1 MTPNRTLIQ
10 KADLEVA
17 NLVADGGFLQPATA
31 KRFIQTL
38 IDESVIMPQSTVK
51 PMKSHTE
58 NIDKIRFGGRVLR
71 AATEGQALSKADRS
85 KPDLDQEELKAQLF
99 KAEVRLSNEVLEDS
113 IEGGTLRQ
121 TVMKI
126 LGDRI
131 ALDMDEIIVNGD
143 VTSLDP
149 FLAKFDG
156 IIVQASVNTFANG
169 VAPPSRST
177 WKGMMKAMPS
187 EFLRNKR
194 RLRFFTSTDA
204 EIEYR
209 DSLMARA
216 TAQGDR
222 HIETDSTPLYN
233 GVPVHDVPVFP
244 EALGAGSNET
254 VAILTDP
261 KNINVGIW
269 RKIKLE
275 TDKDITAGVLII
287 VATLRF
293 DTRFAEARATV
304 LGTEITVD
312 G

>member
-1 MTPNRTLIQ
+1 MTPNQTLIQ

-17 NLVADGGFLQPATA
+17 NLVADGGYLQPATA

-38 IDESVIMPQSTVK
+38 IDESTIMPQSTVK

-58 NIDKIRFGGRVLR
+58 NIDKIRFAGRVLR
-71 AATEGQALSKADRS
+71 AGTEGQALSQADRA

-99 KAEVRLSNEVLEDS
+99 KAEVRLNNEVLEDS

-126 LGDRI
+126 LGDRV
-131 ALDMDEIIVNGD
+131 ALDMDEVIVNGD
-143 VTSLDP
+143 VTSVDP

-156 IIVQASVNTFANG
+156 IIIQASVNVFANG
-169 VAPPSRST
+169 VAPPSRQT
-177 WKGMMKAMPS
+177 WKGMMKSMPS

-194 RLRFFTSTDA
+194 RLRYFTSTDA

-222 HIETDSTPLYN
+222 HIETDATPLYN
-233 GVPVHDVPVFP
+233 GVPIMDVPVFP
-244 EALGAGSNET
+244 EGLGVGLNET
-254 VAILTDP
+254 VSILTDP

-269 RKIKLE
+269 RQIKME
-275 TDKDITAGVLII
+275 TDKDISAGVLII
-287 VATLRF
+287 VVSLRF
-293 DTRFAEARATV
+293 DARFAEAKATV
-304 LGTEITVD
+304 KGTEITVD
-312 G
+312 N

>member
-17 NLVADGGFLQPATA
+17 NLVADGGYLQPATA

-38 IDESVIMPQSTVK
+38 IDESTVMPQATVK

-71 AATEGQALSKADRS
+71 AASEGVALSKADRA

-99 KAEVRLSNEVLEDS
+99 KAEVRLNNEVLEDS
-113 IEGGTLRQ
+113 IEGGTMRQ
-121 TVMKI
+121 TVLKI

-131 ALDMDEIIVNGD
+131 ALDMDEMIVNGD
-143 VTSLDP
+143 VTSTDP

-156 IIVQASVNTFANG
+156 IIIQAAVNTFANG

-194 RLRFFTSTDA
+194 RLRYFTSTDA

-233 GVPVHDVPVFP
+233 GVPILDVPVFP
-244 EALGAGSNET
+244 EDRGGGSNET

-269 RKIKLE
+269 RQIKME

-287 VATLRF
+287 VASLRF
-293 DTRFAEARATV
+293 DCRLAEARASV